1 MDEKFFSSYEMH
13 NTHPILASLYHS
25 MSPFKYT
32 NSVTCSVLLR
42 LGDDPEV
49 PIAARQT
56 RKTPDAESP
65 EKNPGFSVYQHD
77 VPCAFLLLSLLLY
90 FIQLDPLNLL

>member
-1 MDEKFFSSYEMH
+1 MH

-56 RKTPDAESP
+56 RKTPRARKRIQDFQYINMMFP
-65 EKNPGFSVYQHD
+65 VLFSYY
-77 VPCAFLLLSLLLY
+77 LY
-90 FIQLDPLNLL
+90 CFILFNWTH